1 MERDVRRYI
10 RSICNLSMVDL
21 EPIADEDD
29 ALESSDHQG
38 GDLEAH
44 GLVDVMRDLS
54 RYDDQRLR
62 MLIEKHHKLTASA
75 KAAAILEDWENYRS
89 RFVKVMPVE
98 YRKALE
104 KMQEQTDEADNSSAS
119 MAVGV

>member
-1 MERDVRRYI
+1 VLDADGMFEQR
-10 RSICNLSMVDL
+10 CNLAMVDL

-29 ALESSDHQG
+29 ALENTAHQG

-44 GLVDVMRDLS
+44 GLVDIMHDLS

-62 MLIEKHHKLTASA
+62 MLIEKHHQLTGSA
-75 KAAAILEDWENYRS
+75 RAVTILEDWEGYRS

-98 YRKALE
+98 YRKALQ
-104 KMQEQTDEADNSSAS
+104 KMQEQANEADNSSAS
-119 MAVGV
+119 MAAGV